1 MINSVFLS
9 FTARDR
15 EFGRRLLQQL
25 TQQGIT
31 VFEND
36 VAREGP
42 RWAENLRTGVDSTD
56 AMVAV
61 LTDTAV
67 RDGVVLSEVGAA
79 MAAHKPIIWIIPRN
93 HRMPTG
99 LPQPLAR
106 FPVMRVAKLPDHEI
120 GAALRERLAGLASA
134 GAPA

>member
-1 MINSVFLS
+1 MIKSVFLS
-9 FTARDR
+9 FAGRDR

-25 TQQGIT
+25 SQQGIR

-36 VAREGP
+36 IAQEGP
-42 RWAENLRTGVDSTD
+42 RWAENLRAGLDSTD

-79 MAAHKPIIWIIPRN
+79 MAAHKPIIWVIPRN

-99 LPQPLAR
+99 LPQSLAR
-106 FPVMRVAKLPDHEI
+106 FPILRVGKLPDRDI
-120 GAALRERLAGLASA
+120 GAALRERLVGLASA
-134 GAPA
+134 PA